1 MAAAFDRPDEASRR
15 RSGVTPQRR
24 RCRGFMTHLNRNK
37 HSFQQVELK
46 QQRRRRRLPLE
57 LSFTSQKSSRLF
69 TSVSRFSLSRV
80 WCEFPGGS
88 PLSCLPFASGSPVR
102 TKTQFSTCAGFV
114 VAPRCIAWGLSK
126 PGSFVFVC
134 ASHLDKVSV
143 SPTLT
148 ATQLIVGS

>member
-80 WCEFPGGS
+80 WCELPGGS
-88 PLSCLPFASGSPVR
+88 PLSCLPFASVHLLEQRHNFPLAQASLSRLDASRGVSLNLGVLSLFVR
-102 TKTQFSTCAGFV
+102 
-114 VAPRCIAWGLSK
+114 
-126 PGSFVFVC
+126 
-134 ASHLDKVSV
+134 
-143 SPTLT
+143 PTLT
-148 ATQLIVGS
+148 RSQLARR